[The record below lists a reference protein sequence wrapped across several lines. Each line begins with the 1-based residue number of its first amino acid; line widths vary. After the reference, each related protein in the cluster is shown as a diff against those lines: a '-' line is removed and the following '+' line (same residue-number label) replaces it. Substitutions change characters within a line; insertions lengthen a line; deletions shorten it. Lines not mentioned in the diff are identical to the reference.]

1 LSPDR
6 KATTPRASS
15 TSTSRRAGT
24 GPATRAP
31 GSRKTASGKPATR
44 GAGRKPPRSLPRR
57 LLRWFGFAVLAF
69 FLLGAAAFA
78 VGYTMTDIPDPNR
91 DFQTQTT
98 FVYYADGKHEIG
110 QFADQNRTS
119 IPLSEVP
126 QHVQDAVVAAEDR
139 SFYTNKGI
147 DPKGIL
153 RAAFSNARGN
163 STQGASTIT
172 QQYVKVFYLSQE
184 RTLTRKVKEAFLSL
198 KLQRQQSKDE
208 ILQGYLNTIYFGRG
222 AYGIQAA
229 AQAYF
234 DKDAGE
240 LTVPEGA
247 ALAAIL
253 NSPGNFDPANGAA
266 TRQRLLGRYQYVI
279 DGMEKAGDLTPDQAA
294 RFSARLPS
302 FPRVRTQDQYGGQRG
317 HVLTM
322 VKRQLLDKGFDE
334 QEITGGGLKV
344 TTTFTRKAMRAAAAA
359 VEKERPKG
367 LKKLHVAVA
376 SVDPRTGALKG
387 MYGGQDY
394 LESQLNWAVAGGSP
408 GSAFKPFA
416 LSAAIDDG
424 YSLRSTF
431 DGNSPYFFPNGKDKV
446 VNEGPGDGN
455 DYGSAISL
463 TEATVESVNTAYVDM
478 TQAMVNGPKK
488 IMKMAIKMGVPA
500 NAPGLAPTAGISLGS
515 ATINPIDMASS
526 YGTIADGGKAKR
538 WYVIDKVTG
547 ADGENRYRAPKTTT
561 RAMSNPVS
569 RDVSYALQQVVQSG
583 TGRNALALGRPAAG
597 KTGTATNDKGDV
609 SSSWFVG
616 YTPQLSTAVMYV
628 RGDGNDALN
637 GYLPSYFG
645 ADYPTRTWTEAM
657 RRALVGAPVEQFPAP
672 ANLSA
677 RQRDHAPQPT
687 FTPAPAPTA
696 QPDSS
701 TPTFAPPPTQTQQS
715 TPTRTPTPP
724 PTPTQQPT
732 QQPTPTPTPTPK
744 PPATRSPT
752 PTTVPTPTP
761 GAGGGG
767 GNGGGSGGGGNGRG
781 GSGNNGGGNGGGP
794 GNGRGPH

>member
-1 LSPDR
+1 
-6 KATTPRASS
+6 
-15 TSTSRRAGT
+15 
-24 GPATRAP
+24 
-31 GSRKTASGKPATR
+31 
-44 GAGRKPPRSLPRR
+44 
-57 LLRWFGFAVLAF
+57 VLGF

-78 VGYTMTDIPDPNR
+78 VGYTTTDIPDPNR
-91 DFQTQTT
+91 DFETQTT

-119 IPLSEVP
+119 IPLSDVP
-126 QHVQDAVVAAEDR
+126 QHVQDAVIAAEDR
-139 SFYTNKGI
+139 TFYTNKGI

-184 RTLTRKVKEAFLSL
+184 RTLSRKVKEAFLSL
-198 KLQRQQSKDE
+198 KLQRRQSKDE

-234 DKDAGE
+234 DKDASE

-247 ALAAIL
+247 VLAAIL
-253 NSPGNFDPANGAA
+253 NSPGNFDPANGAE

-279 DGMEKAGDLTPDQAA
+279 DGMEKGGDLTADQAG
-294 RFSARLPS
+294 RFSARLPD

-322 VKRQLLDKGFDE
+322 VKKELLAKGFDE
-334 QEITGGGLKV
+334 QEISGGGLKV

-387 MYGGQDY
+387 VYGGQDY
-394 LESQLNWAVAGGSP
+394 LESQINWAVAGGSP

-455 DYGSAISL
+455 DYGSAITL
-463 TEATVESVNTAYVDM
+463 TQATVESVNTAYVDM
-478 TQAMVNGPKK
+478 TQAMDNGPKK
-488 IMKMAIKMGVPA
+488 IMDMAIKMGVPA
-500 NAPGLAPTAGISLGS
+500 KAPGLAPTTGISLGS
-515 ATINPIDMASS
+515 ATINPIDMANA
-526 YGTIADGGKAKR
+526 YGTIADGGKAKK
-538 WYVIDKVTG
+538 WYVLDKVTG
-547 ADGENRYRAPKTTT
+547 ADGENRYRAPQSTT
-561 RAMSNPVS
+561 RAMPNPVS
-569 RDVSYALQQVVQSG
+569 RDVSYALQQVVRSG
-583 TGRNALALGRPAAG
+583 TGQNALALGRPAAG

-657 RRALVGAPVEQFPAP
+657 RRALVGAPVKQFPPP
-672 ANLSA
+672 ANL
-677 RQRDHAPQPT
+677 
-687 FTPAPAPTA
+687 
-696 QPDSS
+696 
-701 TPTFAPPPTQTQQS
+701 
-715 TPTRTPTPP
+715 
-724 PTPTQQPT
+724 
-732 QQPTPTPTPTPK
+732 
-744 PPATRSPT
+744 
-752 PTTVPTPTP
+752 
-761 GAGGGG
+761 
-767 GNGGGSGGGGNGRG
+767 
-781 GSGNNGGGNGGGP
+781 
-794 GNGRGPH
+794 